1 MKTECNVFSPSN
13 YELSCN
19 KHSCTSLLKY
29 RLNLSSGWTPTRELL
44 YYGQSHFSL
53 FSDTVKYLITKLH
66 EFLFS
71 NILANTRYYFSLI
84 LTHDCLVMCLAVI
97 LICPCAVCV
106 FTSFSICQFDT
117 IHSFTKRFFLKKK
130 IMNHTHAVTAET
142 RRGCQTHWAWNHRW
156 L

>member
-71 NILANTRYYFSLI
+71 NILANIRYYRSLI

-97 LICPCAVCV
+97 LIFPCAVCV
-106 FTSFSICQFDT
+106 FTSFPICQFDT
-117 IHSFTKRFFLKKK
+117 IHSFTKIFFLKK